1 MDKQVP
7 SLTAPVQGYRDS
19 FKVNNACGK
28 SCCGRATLWQLYSV
42 MRGTV
47 PALFALQPSCSLTQL
62 RTCSPSVVLFLFL
75 LMNAT
80 VPGLVSSEASTELL
94 LITLSSSFFPVTSTA
109 AAAAAAATAT
119 SSSSSSSWSEY
130 WLKASTSSLKISSLM
145 NPPSGRGLTEH
156 KHRQSVKYL
165 FFTGFQKC

>member
-7 SLTAPVQGYRDS
+7 SLTAPVQAYRDS

-62 RTCSPSVVLFLFL
+62 KTCSPSVVLFLFL

-94 LITLSSSFFPVTSTA
+94 LITLSSSFFPITS
-109 AAAAAAATAT
+109 AAAAATA

-130 WLKASTSSLKISSLM
+130 WLKASTSSLKISSLI
-145 NPPSGRGLTEH
+145 NPPSGKRLTEH
-156 KHRQSVKYL
+156 KHHQSVKYL
-165 FFTGFQKC
+165 FSTGFQKC